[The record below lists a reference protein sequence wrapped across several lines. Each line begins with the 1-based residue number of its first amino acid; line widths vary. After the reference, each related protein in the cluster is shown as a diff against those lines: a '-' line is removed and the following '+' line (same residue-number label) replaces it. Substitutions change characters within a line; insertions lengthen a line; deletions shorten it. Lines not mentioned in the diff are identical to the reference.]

1 MEWREEF
8 RRQKEINDREWEVR
22 LENQKR
28 SDEQWDRRIK
38 EQHESTM
45 KTVQDLVENFT
56 VIMEKKINNDKI
68 FRTKRKMDKSI
79 EEDEELDEQE
89 QRKGD
94 INFDEERMRLRRR
107 VSTTQEALNEL
118 NSIEAKAHVN
128 IRVTRGR
135 KTQ

>member
-1 MEWREEF
+1 M
-8 RRQKEINDREWEVR
+8 IN
-22 LENQKR
+22 
-28 SDEQWDRRIK
+28 

-45 KTVQDLVENFT
+45 KSVQDLMENFT
-56 VIMEKKINNDKI
+56 KIMEKKINDDKI
-68 FRTKRKMDKSI
+68 FRTKRKMGKSI

-118 NSIEAKAHVN
+118 NSIEAKSHAN